1 MTKKIFTFFDQN
13 PKTHQ
18 VSWFKEVKADLAS
31 IGISEEYIRNRTIF
45 KNKVKEFKGFEERA
59 RRRGGPVWSEER
71 REQHRE
77 RMKIYWIRRRNEPP
91 KIEEEIR
98 NHT

>member
-1 MTKKIFTFFDQN
+1 MTIKIFTFFDQN

-45 KNKVKEFKGFEERA
+45 KNKVKEFKDLRSTHEDGADQFGAKKEESNI
-59 RRRGGPVWSEER
+59 G
-71 REQHRE
+71 RE
-77 RMKIYWIRRRNEPP
+77 
-91 KIEEEIR
+91 
-98 NHT
+98 